1 MDIWILVGILLLV
14 AIVLL
19 VMSMFSGDKSD
30 SLEEIEH
37 IMASQSEQLLNLNTR
52 LTDIEQQVRQRN
64 LNGAV
69 TEEVVPSIEEVVVP
83 EEPAEKVEPLTQA
96 EIDSISNEDRERII
110 YLYTHGYLMHEI
122 AEDIGLD
129 ARYIENVVDD
139 YIVNR

>member
-69 TEEVVPSIEEVVVP
+69 T
-83 EEPAEKVEPLTQA
+83 
-96 EIDSISNEDRERII
+96 D
-110 YLYTHGYLMHEI
+110 
-122 AEDIGLD
+122 
-129 ARYIENVVDD
+129 
-139 YIVNR
+139 